1 MSIRADYS
9 NRKDWHCVLKS
20 IYYIYIYFFQTD
32 WKHNLSYLIGF
43 WFHTI
48 RKESKI
54 ISFACPFHIFTT
66 RNKIRSRKCPSRKYD
81 QPNDRKYAQCHVYY
95 LHFKWCYYSEILLHL
110 KIPFIKLRIL
120 TFCWKFKCLL
130 CWRLQWPVHAQ
141 CSFYSHGRLC
151 NVFFCSV
158 CMYFILKYSFAEIC
172 FSSGWE
178 WCPENVISFITITSG
193 YSKLYPFWECCLLY
207 TRRQLIMF

>member
-1 MSIRADYS
+1 MSILADYS
-9 NRKDWHCVLKS
+9 NLEDWHCVLKS
-20 IYYIYIYFFQTD
+20 IYWINIYFFQTD

-54 ISFACPFHIFTT
+54 VSFACPFHIFTT
-66 RNKIRSRKCPSRKYD
+66 RNKIRSRICPSRKMTNQMTVNTLNVVFTICTSNDVTRQKSCCTWKTHSYNYESKHFAESLNVYYAD
-81 QPNDRKYAQCHVYY
+81 ARSDPSMPND
-95 LHFKWCYYSEILLHL
+95 
-110 KIPFIKLRIL
+110 
-120 TFCWKFKCLL
+120 
-130 CWRLQWPVHAQ
+130 
-141 CSFYSHGRLC
+141 SHGHLC
-151 NVFFCSV
+151 HFFCCSV
-158 CMYFILKYSFAEIC
+158 CVYFILKYSFAEMC

-193 YSKLYPFWECCLLY
+193 YSKLYPFWECCLIY